1 MGEVKE
7 DYLEVDDPINGQ
19 SYVCLSFVSPEDIMQ
34 NREAFNTAKFLQSV
48 SKEQDKDFKY
58 FYNLYT
64 DFCYKYSDKLQGDFD
79 KENDLKTNV
88 RGVKVRGVYQTEQEA
103 RRRAKSLQSRDS
115 SFNVFIGP
123 VGYWLPW
130 NPCADKVQDE
140 EFMNEE
146 LNNMIK
152 KYKENEINKD
162 KLYEEEKRNKVKQ
175 AMEKNKQIEEE
186 NQRKREE
193 QEDSEKSD
201 KKSDEN
207 TEQLVDSLQEPD
219 PWMQQ
224 KSVEQVVDDV
234 VQEISGDAPVE
245 DAPVESVVDAPVES
259 VEDAPVESVVDAPV
273 ESVEDAPVESVED
286 APVES
291 VEDAPI
297 KSEEDC

>member
-1 MGEVKE
+1 MGKDKV
-7 DYLEVDDPINGQ
+7 DYLEVDEPINGQ
-19 SYVCLSFVSPEDIMQ
+19 SYVCLSFVSPEEMIQ
-34 NREAFNTAKFLQSV
+34 RKEAFNTAKFLQSV

-64 DFCYKYSDKLQGDFD
+64 DFCYKYSDKLQADFD
-79 KENDLKTNV
+79 KENDLKTNI

-130 NPCADKVQDE
+130 NPCADKIQDE

-162 KLYEEEKRNKVKQ
+162 KLYEEEKRNKVKE

-186 NQRKREE
+186 NQRKREQEEQEE
-193 QEDSEKSD
+193 QEDSE
-201 KKSDEN
+201 KSDEN

-245 DAPVESVVDAPVES
+245 EES
-259 VEDAPVESVVDAPV
+259 VETSAAVKEVSSDAVEEVSPDTVEEVSSDAVEEVSSDAVEEVSPC
-273 ESVEDAPVESVED
+273 ESVEGED
-286 APVES
+286 R
-291 VEDAPI
+291 
-297 KSEEDC
+297 

>member
-64 DFCYKYSDKLQGDFD
+64 DFCYKYSDKLQADFD
-79 KENDLKTNV
+79 KENDLKTNI

-130 NPCADKVQDE
+130 NPCADKIQDE

-152 KYKENEINKD
+152 K
-162 KLYEEEKRNKVKQ
+162 
-175 AMEKNKQIEEE
+175 
-186 NQRKREE
+186 
-193 QEDSEKSD
+193 
-201 KKSDEN
+201 
-207 TEQLVDSLQEPD
+207 
-219 PWMQQ
+219 
-224 KSVEQVVDDV
+224 
-234 VQEISGDAPVE
+234 
-245 DAPVESVVDAPVES
+245 
-259 VEDAPVESVVDAPV
+259 
-273 ESVEDAPVESVED
+273 
-286 APVES
+286 
-291 VEDAPI
+291 
-297 KSEEDC
+297 